1 MTEHEI
7 GLMLT
12 ENKAFV
18 ERIAWYS
25 VGIVNLL
32 AEVNHQER
40 SAGDVIGTGT
50 ACTWKEYR
58 IILTADH
65 VVAEAKPSDLAFLLR
80 VDDALEWEG
89 TGQDEEVISRVT
101 LPVKD
106 IVHCKEKDL
115 AAIVLRAE
123 ELSDFKM
130 QFLELPKS
138 LAKTR
143 TPNSEGSLVLLGY
156 PVDQKELYTQ
166 VKTSEAIANYF
177 YLRPTIFAGTI
188 AETPTKPL
196 SSRYDRDRDV
206 LVNYTPANPNMKPH
220 GFSGAAA
227 WSERKERSG
236 TLWTADPMLFGVQTD
251 AFMTS
256 KLLLVVGAPAVREF
270 LEESF

>member
-1 MTEHEI
+1 MKIDHTQR
-7 GLMLT
+7 T
-12 ENKAFV
+12 
-18 ERIAWYS
+18 
-25 VGIVNLL
+25 
-32 AEVNHQER
+32 
-40 SAGDVIGTGT
+40 AGDVLGTGT
-50 ACTWKEYR
+50 ACRWKDYR

-80 VDDALEWEG
+80 VDDALQWER
-89 TGQDEEVISRVT
+89 TGKDEEVISRVT

-115 AAIVLRAE
+115 AAIILNTK
-123 ELSDFKM
+123 ELSDSKM

-138 LAKTR
+138 LAKNR
-143 TPNSEGSLVLLGY
+143 TSKSEGSLVLLGY

-166 VKTSEAIANYF
+166 VKKSEAIANYF
-177 YLRPTIFAGTI
+177 YLRPIILAGTL

-196 SSRYDRDRDV
+196 DRRYDPNRDV
-206 LVNYTPANPNMKPH
+206 LVNYTPADPNMKPH

-227 WSERKERSG
+227 WSDRKERSG
-236 TLWTADPMLFGVQTD
+236 TLWTADPMLFGVQTA

-270 LEESF
+270 LEESL